1 MRHVRGAEFQGE
13 YIAREAFDSMSHI
26 HQYLK
31 IKAGNIWQDRWD
43 SSSKGC
49 VTYEFLQEVRT
60 NPDELPSLCFAR
72 TQVLTGH
79 GEFGCHLLR
88 IGKADSDECDA
99 CPGKTDDPV
108 HRIKECP
115 KYVPEQEEIR
125 KRLRSWPPNLRKISF
140 IEDSTMFVNL
150 VKPLITPPTGLQT
163 QVRALSRFIVRW
175 EKLKNKTQ
183 ITQCHRCQKWDH
195 TATNCNSKIKCMK
208 CGNEHTTKECDIK
221 KEDPKTHGRIKCAN
235 CRGNHLS
242 NSTNCPVYTERLK
255 YVAEKRI
262 NKPEPKQKF
271 VEAPRPEQNPQNQKT
286 SNQPSTNC
294 ASKITGEDKNKF
306 KTSLN

>member
-1 MRHVRGAEFQGE
+1 LRNCVSEMRHVRGAEFQGE

-99 CPGKTDDPV
+99 CPGKTDDKTNKIPRTRKPQTSPRQTV
-108 HRIKECP
+108 QAKL
-115 KYVPEQEEIR
+115 QE
-125 KRLRSWPPNLRKISF
+125 KTKTNSRLP
-140 IEDSTMFVNL
+140 
-150 VKPLITPPTGLQT
+150 
-163 QVRALSRFIVRW
+163 
-175 EKLKNKTQ
+175 
-183 ITQCHRCQKWDH
+183 
-195 TATNCNSKIKCMK
+195 
-208 CGNEHTTKECDIK
+208 
-221 KEDPKTHGRIKCAN
+221 
-235 CRGNHLS
+235 
-242 NSTNCPVYTERLK
+242 
-255 YVAEKRI
+255 
-262 NKPEPKQKF
+262 
-271 VEAPRPEQNPQNQKT
+271 
-286 SNQPSTNC
+286 
-294 ASKITGEDKNKF
+294 
-306 KTSLN
+306 